1 MMVRLPCVSVLMT
14 SNRAIGRGQLGK
26 LGSGLALG

>member
-1 MMVRLPCVSVLMT
+1 MMVRLCLVSVLT
-14 SNRAIGRGQLGK
+14 DSNRAIGRGQLGK

>member
-1 MMVRLPCVSVLMT
+1 MMVRLYPDTVLTT